1 MDMGT
6 SHSSS
11 DLGEG
16 FTLDHGLREQMCTD
30 PQIYNILKSML
41 KIRGGITIVKV
52 PALSSLEI
60 AGTSTALSHIL

>member
-30 PQIYNILKSML
+30 PQIYNILKS
-41 KIRGGITIVKV
+41 
-52 PALSSLEI
+52 
-60 AGTSTALSHIL
+60 IL